1 MGVVAEAKSDV
12 SELVDP
18 PSAVRERAEVF
29 TAEVLAE
36 GMGHPVQIANGGLY
50 VRGVLE
56 EGARKSLEPIVA
68 RLGGEADYQS
78 MQQFLADSPWDPVR
92 VIKATVERV
101 APAIDVEA
109 WVLDDTGFPKDG
121 KHSPGVKRQY
131 SGTLGKIGNC
141 QIGVSLHAVR
151 TTACIGPSATA

>member
-1 MGVVAEAKSDV
+1 MDVAAQARSEV
-12 SELVDP
+12 SERVDP
-18 PSAVRERAEVF
+18 PSAVRERAEAF

-36 GMGHPVQIANGGLY
+36 AMGHPVQIVNGGLY
-50 VRGVLE
+50 VRGLLE

-78 MQQFLADSPWDPVR
+78 LQQFLADSPWDPVR
-92 VIKATVERV
+92 VVKATVERV

-121 KHSPGVKRQY
+121 KHSPGVKGQ
-131 SGTLGKIGNC
+131 
-141 QIGVSLHAVR
+141 
-151 TTACIGPSATA
+151 